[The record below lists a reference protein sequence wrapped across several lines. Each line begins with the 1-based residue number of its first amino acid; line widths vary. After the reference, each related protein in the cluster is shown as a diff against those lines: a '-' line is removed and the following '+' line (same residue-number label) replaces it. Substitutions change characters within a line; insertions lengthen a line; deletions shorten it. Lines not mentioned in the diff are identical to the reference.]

1 VEASVNVREMET
13 MRRPIRIVPAILT
26 DDPAALNQMVTS
38 ISGVVR
44 WTQVDIMDGQFVP
57 SKSIGWQQVKA
68 AKLPFDW
75 EAHLMVKEPETYF
88 SGFKSARARRVIFHF
103 EAVTDPKTT
112 IARARKLDLD
122 VGLALNPCTPVSAV
136 SEFLPL
142 LDSILIMS
150 VVPGFYG
157 SKFIPEVLDKVG
169 QIRALKSEISIGID
183 GGIKESNI
191 LEVAA
196 SGVDDICVGSAIFL
210 GADPKSSYR
219 HLQALVDAANL

>member
-1 VEASVNVREMET
+1 M
-13 MRRPIRIVPAILT
+13 T
-26 DDPAALNQMVTS
+26 DDPAALNQMVKAVS
-38 ISGVVR
+38 SVID
-44 WTQVDIMDGQFVP
+44 WAQVDIMDGQFVP
-57 SKSIGWQQVKA
+57 SRSVGWQEVKA

-75 EAHLMVKEPETYF
+75 EAHLMVAEPETYF

-103 EAVTDPKTT
+103 EAANDVITT
-112 IARARKLDLD
+112 IAHARKLDLD
-122 VGLALNPCTPVSAV
+122 VGLALNPGTPVSAIADY
-136 SEFLPL
+136 LPL

-169 QIRALKSEISIGID
+169 EIRALKPDISIGID

-210 GADPKSSYR
+210 GADPKLCFR
-219 HLQALVDAANL
+219 HLQTLVNAAIE